1 MLIKRICDLVDYF
14 LYAFSDFTCASAID
28 NLCSICLGVNILSC
42 LSKIMASSFTCI
54 PFGKISHSKALRAL
68 CLPLRSIIV
77 FLRVVVLFYFLADF
91 FGFLDSLKI
100 SVSFLN
106 LIAFQTHR
114 LVVNCN
120 KFLFQE
126 IVLY

>member
-1 MLIKRICDLVDYF
+1 
-14 LYAFSDFTCASAID
+14 
-28 NLCSICLGVNILSC
+28 
-42 LSKIMASSFTCI
+42 MASSFTCI

-106 LIAFQTHR
+106 LIAFQTHH

-126 IVLY
+126 IVLF